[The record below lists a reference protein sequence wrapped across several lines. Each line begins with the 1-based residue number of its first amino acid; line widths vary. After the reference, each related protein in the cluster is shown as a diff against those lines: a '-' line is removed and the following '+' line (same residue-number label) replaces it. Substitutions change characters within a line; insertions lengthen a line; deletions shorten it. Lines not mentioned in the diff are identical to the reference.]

1 MSLTEH
7 RLPGFLMVHNTSRSC
22 EHDISKLTRRQE
34 LHNPLL
40 EIGETDIVSR
50 GDDTSLVKTM
60 NELEIMPKLVTFELH
75 TGRSTIE

>member
-1 MSLTEH
+1 
-7 RLPGFLMVHNTSRSC
+7 MVHNTSRSC
-22 EHDISKLTRRQE
+22 EHDIPKLTRWQE

-50 GDDTSLVKTM
+50 GDDTSLVKTI
-60 NELEIMPKLVTFELH
+60 NELVTMPKLATFELH